1 MYLMVR
7 LETVMRKT
15 GEILLGLEDMI
26 QHLQAEGFDAVNSER
41 TGWNIMLY
49 DVKEDEVETI
59 WKMAEDAGAYGYVP
73 PENIT

>member
-7 LETVMRKT
+7 IETVT
-15 GEILLGLEDMI
+15 QEDGTILLGLEDMI
-26 QHLQAEGFDAVNSER
+26 EQLQAEGFDAVNSER
-41 TGWNIMLY
+41 TGWNIMIY